1 MDSSWKNLQI
11 RMEAAWNM
19 RTTPKTK
26 RPKTGD
32 IISSAHSLDWNKK
45 KVRQLQQQWNDEVT
59 KLVADRNKAISD
71 VMVDILTLIRMDIK
85 SASSVL
91 ISHDAAKMLWE
102 KAYEYGHANGFTDA
116 YHQPSAKPQE
126 ICSDRRQRRIQCRYQ
141 QSQDWCRF
149 LECGSKQSGNC
160 FYTEHGEIPSTAEAY
175 RDSVC
180 CRYDEQ
186 YRKDRNEHSRE
197 GDCCS
202 VQEEKQVWYLI
213 PLYNAQDLIRFWIR
227 SFSFVITV
235 PTR

>member
-32 IISSAHSLDWNKK
+32 IISSTHSLDWNKK

-85 SASSVL
+85 SASSVF

-102 KAYEYGHANGFTDA
+102 KAYEYGHANGFTDVYCA
-116 YHQPSAKPQE
+116 IENYE
-126 ICSDRRQRRIQCRYQ
+126 EVVI
-141 QSQDWCRF
+141 
-149 LECGSKQSGNC
+149 
-160 FYTEHGEIPSTAEAY
+160 EAL
-175 RDSVC
+175 
-180 CRYDEQ
+180 
-186 YRKDRNEHSRE
+186 K
-197 GDCCS
+197 GK
-202 VQEEKQVWYLI
+202 EK
-213 PLYNAQDLIRFWIR
+213 
-227 SFSFVITV
+227 
-235 PTR
+235 

>member
-91 ISHDAAKMLWE
+91 ISHDAAKMCADFIKE
-102 KAYEYGHANGFTDA
+102 IFKTIRAYNGAAFVMTQNASDFFTMNGGEYGRAIITNADTKIIMQLPETEIEILRTAVQLTDDECNKIQQLHRGSGLVIAGSSKLFADFTA
-116 YHQPSAKPQE
+116 
-126 ICSDRRQRRIQCRYQ
+126 SDFEAEVI
-141 QSQDWCRF
+141 SGDIKK
-149 LECGSKQSGNC
+149 SK
-160 FYTEHGEIPSTAEAY
+160 H
-175 RDSVC
+175 
-180 CRYDEQ
+180 
-186 YRKDRNEHSRE
+186 
-197 GDCCS
+197 
-202 VQEEKQVWYLI
+202 
-213 PLYNAQDLIRFWIR
+213 
-227 SFSFVITV
+227 
-235 PTR
+235 

>member
-102 KAYEYGHANGFTDA
+102 RHMSMVMQMALPMSIVPLRTMKKL
-116 YHQPSAKPQE
+116 S
-126 ICSDRRQRRIQCRYQ
+126 
-141 QSQDWCRF
+141 
-149 LECGSKQSGNC
+149 SK
-160 FYTEHGEIPSTAEAY
+160 
-175 RDSVC
+175 
-180 CRYDEQ
+180 
-186 YRKDRNEHSRE
+186 
-197 GDCCS
+197 
-202 VQEEKQVWYLI
+202 L
-213 PLYNAQDLIRFWIR
+213 
-227 SFSFVITV
+227 
-235 PTR
+235 

>member
-45 KVRQLQQQWNDEVT
+45 KVRQLQQKWNDEVT
-59 KLVADRNKAISD
+59 KLVTDRNKAISD

-102 KAYEYGHANGFTDA
+102 
-116 YHQPSAKPQE
+116 
-126 ICSDRRQRRIQCRYQ
+126 RRMSMVMQMALPMSIVPLRTTKKL
-141 QSQDWCRF
+141 S
-149 LECGSKQSGNC
+149 SK
-160 FYTEHGEIPSTAEAY
+160 
-175 RDSVC
+175 
-180 CRYDEQ
+180 
-186 YRKDRNEHSRE
+186 
-197 GDCCS
+197 
-202 VQEEKQVWYLI
+202 L
-213 PLYNAQDLIRFWIR
+213 
-227 SFSFVITV
+227 
-235 PTR
+235 

>member
-91 ISHDAAKMLWE
+91 ISHDAANSLLIWTIM
-102 KAYEYGHANGFTDA
+102 
-116 YHQPSAKPQE
+116 
-126 ICSDRRQRRIQCRYQ
+126 
-141 QSQDWCRF
+141 QS
-149 LECGSKQSGNC
+149 LPK
-160 FYTEHGEIPSTAEAY
+160 
-175 RDSVC
+175 
-180 CRYDEQ
+180 
-186 YRKDRNEHSRE
+186 
-197 GDCCS
+197 
-202 VQEEKQVWYLI
+202 
-213 PLYNAQDLIRFWIR
+213 RFWTLCFDVLPPLTQWA
-227 SFSFVITV
+227 SLV
-235 PTR
+235 PIL

>member
-71 VMVDILTLIRMDIK
+71 VMVDVLTLIRMDIK

-102 KAYEYGHANGFTDA
+102 KAYEYGHADFTSTLIFCGMISSSLILCGQLRSRANCIQWKLEGKKNDA
-116 YHQPSAKPQE
+116 
-126 ICSDRRQRRIQCRYQ
+126 RM
-141 QSQDWCRF
+141 
-149 LECGSKQSGNC
+149 
-160 FYTEHGEIPSTAEAY
+160 
-175 RDSVC
+175 
-180 CRYDEQ
+180 
-186 YRKDRNEHSRE
+186 
-197 GDCCS
+197 
-202 VQEEKQVWYLI
+202 YL
-213 PLYNAQDLIRFWIR
+213 Q
-227 SFSFVITV
+227 
-235 PTR
+235 

>member
-91 ISHDAAKMLWE
+91 ISHEAAKLLWE
-102 KAYEYGHANGFTDA
+102 KAYEYGHANGFTDVYCA
-116 YHQPSAKPQE
+116 IENYE
-126 ICSDRRQRRIQCRYQ
+126 EVVI
-141 QSQDWCRF
+141 
-149 LECGSKQSGNC
+149 
-160 FYTEHGEIPSTAEAY
+160 EALKGK
-175 RDSVC
+175 
-180 CRYDEQ
+180 EKQ
-186 YRKDRNEHSRE
+186 YRKEIKTMTFNNAKNLHNEDEVTIKETGEHMCVLDAYE
-197 GDCCS
+197 NPNNP
-202 VQEEKQVWYLI
+202 KQVLI
-213 PLYNAQDLIRFWIR
+213 ECDDGNTYTHHEIK
-227 SFSFVITV
+227 
-235 PTR
+235 

>member
-91 ISHDAAKMLWE
+91 ISHEAAKLLWE
-102 KAYEYGHANGFTDA
+102 KAYDDFVRCVNEKVDWSNLFTRMGEMENEAISDA
-116 YHQPSAKPQE
+116 
-126 ICSDRRQRRIQCRYQ
+126 I
-141 QSQDWCRF
+141 
-149 LECGSKQSGNC
+149 
-160 FYTEHGEIPSTAEAY
+160 
-175 RDSVC
+175 DSVA
-180 CRYDEQ
+180 REKGVKLEDE
-186 YRKDRNEHSRE
+186 
-197 GDCCS
+197 
-202 VQEEKQVWYLI
+202 
-213 PLYNAQDLIRFWIR
+213 
-227 SFSFVITV
+227 
-235 PTR
+235 

>member
-45 KVRQLQQQWNDEVT
+45 KVWQLQQQWNDEVT

-102 KAYEYGHANGFTDA
+102 KAYEYGHANGFTDVYCA
-116 YHQPSAKPQE
+116 IENYE
-126 ICSDRRQRRIQCRYQ
+126 EVVI
-141 QSQDWCRF
+141 
-149 LECGSKQSGNC
+149 
-160 FYTEHGEIPSTAEAY
+160 EAL
-175 RDSVC
+175 
-180 CRYDEQ
+180 
-186 YRKDRNEHSRE
+186 K
-197 GDCCS
+197 GK
-202 VQEEKQVWYLI
+202 EK
-213 PLYNAQDLIRFWIR
+213 
-227 SFSFVITV
+227 
-235 PTR
+235 